1 MYCLL
6 LLINLLGSSSSS
18 SRCSDG
24 KSLPVE
30 DIKTLIMV
38 LEPEK
43 PTITLDAARVVEE
56 EEHHLVRGGK
66 IFHNLTISAFTRTE
80 AGEQT
85 YVDDKVR

>member
-1 MYCLL
+1 MICLL
-6 LLINLLGSSSSS
+6 LLINLLESSCS

-30 DIKTLIMV
+30 DVKTLIMV

-56 EEHHLVRGGK
+56 EEHRLERGGK
-66 IFHNLTISAFTRTE
+66 IFRNLTISAFTRTE